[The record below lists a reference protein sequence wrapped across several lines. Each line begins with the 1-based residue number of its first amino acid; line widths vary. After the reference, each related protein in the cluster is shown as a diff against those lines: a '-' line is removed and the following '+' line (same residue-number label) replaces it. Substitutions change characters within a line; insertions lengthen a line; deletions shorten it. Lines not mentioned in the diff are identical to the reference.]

1 MAANI
6 SPIFPIAPWVGT
18 ADLTTV
24 SACTSRHPVTTANL
38 TATPVYAVSLSPAST
53 NGRRIDKIQVQAS
66 STSISAATVAQTV
79 LIWYSDG
86 TNAYIVDEIV
96 VTATTPSATAAA
108 FNTYKTYTTLVLPA
122 TYTLWASTTVAT
134 TDATTALIVTA
145 FGGDY

>member
-6 SPIFPIAPWVGT
+6 SPIFPLTPWVGT

-24 SACTSRHPVTTANL
+24 SACTTRHPVTTANL
-38 TATPVYAVSLSPAST
+38 TLTPVFAVALSPAST
-53 NGRRIDKIQVQAS
+53 NGRRIDKIQVQAA
-66 STSISAATVAQTV
+66 STSISAATVAQTA

-86 TNAYIVDEIV
+86 TNGYVIDEIAV
-96 VTATTPSATAAA
+96 SASAPSATAAA
-108 FNTYKTYTTLVLPA
+108 FNTSKSYTTLVLPA

-134 TDATTALIVTA
+134 TDSTTALVVTA